1 MTIAELQSKWHF
13 ASRKD
18 PLYFIPS
25 IILPLSIMPLSCIM
39 DYSATAHLAD
49 NVDNKDREL
58 SPDKRH
64 FHIPLTWTLHSGKP
78 TMESWT
84 IRIKQYCMT
93 LTTYTRQSAKNS
105 KSMTSMTMTD
115 NQQAKPIILNNSH
128 QVSAVK
134 LGPLFGPFCSK
145 FNSAA
150 KLSVCSTFFSALFDL
165 CREQSASWQHRV
177 SASNKNHRQQ
187 GTAVIGCLVFVH
199 WGTAIVVSLRK

>member
-1 MTIAELQSKWHF
+1 LFACLLKQIEKWDFRGKETGLIGSETSCKNLKMTIAELQSKWHF

-128 QVSAVK
+128 
-134 LGPLFGPFCSK
+134 
-145 FNSAA
+145 
-150 KLSVCSTFFSALFDL
+150 
-165 CREQSASWQHRV
+165 
-177 SASNKNHRQQ
+177 
-187 GTAVIGCLVFVH
+187 
-199 WGTAIVVSLRK
+199 